1 MRDDEEWRR
10 QVRQRLLAWF
20 EKHRRHLPWRQT
32 CDPYAILVS
41 EILLQQTTV
50 EAARPYFERFL
61 QRFPTIYDL
70 AKASLEE
77 VLGAWAGI
85 GYYARA
91 RHLHETAKRIVEKF
105 GGQIPSDFETL
116 LQLPGIGR
124 YTAGAIASIA
134 FGKRVP
140 ALDTNAIRVLSRL
153 LGWRGDPK
161 SATFQKRLW
170 EAAMALLP
178 DEAPGEFNQALMDLA
193 ALICLPEAP
202 QCLLCPLQSL
212 CAAAASGIPEQ
223 FPTLPQ
229 RRRWRER
236 REVACVIWR
245 QGYLLVAQRAEGW
258 WQGLWECPRGEML
271 PDESPLNAAERLAS
285 ERLGLTVTAQA
296 ILTTLT
302 HTVTVHRIAL
312 TAVECRYRSGELR
325 LQGYRDARWL
335 PLKEAQRLPAPSPQK
350 DLLAFLTHQRHLGRQ
365 ASLF

>member
-1 MRDDEEWRR
+1 MRDDEEWRQ

-20 EKHRRHLPWRQT
+20 EKHRRPLPWRQT
-32 CDPYAILVS
+32 RHPYAILVS

-50 EAARPYFERFL
+50 EAAQPFFERFL
-61 QRFPTIYDL
+61 QRFPTIHDL

-77 VLGAWAGI
+77 VLQVWAGI

-91 RHLHETAKRIVEKF
+91 RHLHETAKRIVEEF

-134 FGKRVP
+134 FSKRVP

-170 EAAMALLP
+170 DAAMALLP

-202 QCLLCPLQSL
+202 KCPLCPLQPL
-212 CAAAASGIPEQ
+212 CAAAASGVPEQ
-223 FPTLPQ
+223 FPTSPQ

-236 REVACVIWR
+236 CEVACVIWR
-245 QGYLLVAQRAEGW
+245 EGYLLVAQRAEGW

-302 HTVTVHRIAL
+302 HTITVHRIAL

-325 LQGYRDARWL
+325 LQGYQDARWL
-335 PLKEAQRLPAPSPQK
+335 PLEEAQQLPAPSPQK
-350 DLLAFLTHQRHLGRQ
+350 ELLAFLTHRQHLGRQ
-365 ASLF
+365 ATLF

>member
-1 MRDDEEWRR
+1 MRDDEEWQQ

-20 EKHRRHLPWRQT
+20 EKHRRPLPWRQT
-32 CDPYAILVS
+32 RNPYAILVS

-50 EAARPYFERFL
+50 EAARPFFERFL
-61 QRFPTIYDL
+61 QRFPTIHDL
-70 AKASLEE
+70 AKASLDE
-77 VLGAWAGI
+77 VLQVWAGI

-91 RHLHETAKRIVEKF
+91 RHLHEAAKRIVEEF
-105 GGQIPSDFETL
+105 GGHIPSDFETL

-161 SATFQKRLW
+161 STTFQKRLW
-170 EAAMALLP
+170 DAETALLP

-202 QCLLCPLQSL
+202 ECPLCPLQPL
-212 CAAAASGIPEQ
+212 CAAAASGVPEQ

-229 RRRWRER
+229 RRRWRKR

-245 QGYLLVAQRAEGW
+245 EGYLLVAQRAEGW

-302 HTVTVHRIAL
+302 HTVTVHRITL
-312 TAVECRYRSGELR
+312 TAVECRYLSGELR
-325 LQGYRDARWL
+325 LQGYQDARWL
-335 PLKEAQRLPAPSPQK
+335 PLEEAQRLPSPSPQK
-350 DLLAFLTHQRHLGRQ
+350 DLLAFLTHQRRLGRQ

>member
-1 MRDDEEWRR
+1 VRDDEEWRQ
-10 QVRQRLLAWF
+10 QVRQWLLAWF
-20 EKHRRHLPWRQT
+20 EKHRRNLPWRQT
-32 CDPYAILVS
+32 RNPYAILVS

-61 QRFPTIYDL
+61 QRFPTVHDL
-70 AKASLEE
+70 ARASLEE
-77 VLGAWAGI
+77 VLQVWAGI

-91 RHLHETAKRIVEKF
+91 RNLHEAAKRIVENF

-153 LGWRGDPK
+153 LGWQGDPK

-170 EAAMALLP
+170 DAAMALLP

-202 QCLLCPLQSL
+202 KCAACPLQPF
-212 CAAAASGIPEQ
+212 CAAAASGVPEQ

-229 RRRWRER
+229 KRQWRER

-245 QGYLLVAQRAEGW
+245 DECLLVAQRGEGW

-271 PDESPLNAAERLAS
+271 PDESPLSAAERLAW

-312 TAVECRYRSGELR
+312 TAVECRYRSGELQ

-335 PLKEAQRLPAPSPQK
+335 PLEEAQKLPVPSPQAE
-350 DLLAFLTHQRHLGRQ
+350 LLAFLTHQRRFGRQ
-365 ASLF
+365 ARLF